1 MSPETNN
8 MRRWIA
14 IIALPLV
21 PLPWILLRI
30 AGFHLDPVQATV
42 LSGLSIF
49 AAAFLLSWAA
59 EVAQLDIS
67 PSLAIAVLALIAV
80 LPEYAVDMVFAW
92 KAGKDPTYAH
102 YAVANMTGSNRLIIG
117 VAWALVVILY
127 WWKTKKN
134 FVRIESSYISALI
147 VLMLSTLYS
156 FIIPWKR
163 TITSID
169 GIILFS
175 FFIAYIYMAMK
186 QKVEEP
192 ELEGPPA
199 TIAMAPRAMRR
210 LITVSIFLYSALAIY
225 LSAEPFAE
233 GLIHIGKTYGI
244 EEFLLVQWLAPLASE
259 SPEFIVA
266 AIFALKGNPGTS
278 LGTLVSSKVNQWT
291 LLVGL
296 LPIVF
301 CISSG
306 RIHPLNLDPRQV
318 EEVFLTSA
326 QSALAISMLLDR
338 KVTLFEAAI
347 LFGLFSA
354 QLFFNTPESR
364 HMFSYIYLFMTA
376 VVLVKQLRTG
386 GYNWFNALARLMKRN
401 AKEAR
406 DRSGK

>member
-1 MSPETNN
+1 MK
-8 MRRWIA
+8 RWIPL
-14 IIALPLV
+14 IALPLV

-30 AGFHLDPVQATV
+30 AGYHLDPIQATV

-49 AAAFLLSWAA
+49 AAAFMLSWAA

-92 KAGKDPTYAH
+92 KAGKDPTYTH

-127 WWKTKKN
+127 WWKTRKN
-134 FVRIESSYISALI
+134 YVKIESSYLSALL
-147 VLMLSTLYS
+147 VLLMSTIYS
-156 FIIPWKR
+156 FVIPWKR
-163 TITSID
+163 TITVID
-169 GIILFS
+169 GAILFS
-175 FFIAYIYMAMK
+175 FFIVYVYFTMK
-186 QKVEEP
+186 EKVQEP

-199 TIAMAPRAMRR
+199 TIAMAPKVWRR
-210 LITVSIFLYSALAIY
+210 IITASIFLYSALAIY

-259 SPEFIVA
+259 SPEFIIA
-266 AIFALKGNPGTS
+266 AIFALKGSPGAS

-296 LPIVF
+296 LPVVF

-306 RIHPLNLDPRQV
+306 RIHPLQLDPRQV

-326 QSALAISMLLDR
+326 QSALAIAMLLDR
-338 KVTLFEAAI
+338 KVTLFEAGL
-347 LFGLFSA
+347 LFGLFSI
-354 QLFFNTPESR
+354 QLFINTPESR
-364 HMFSYIYLFMTA
+364 HLFSYFYLFMTA
-376 VVLVKQLRTG
+376 VILLKQLHTG
-386 GYNWFNALARLMKRN
+386 GYNWVNALARIWKKK
-401 AKEAR
+401 AKSTQNPA
-406 DRSGK
+406 GK

>member
-1 MSPETNN
+1 MK
-8 MRRWIA
+8 RWIA
-14 IIALPLV
+14 LIALPLV

-30 AGFHLDPVQATV
+30 AGYHLDPVQATI
-42 LSGLSIF
+42 LSGISIF
-49 AAAFLLSWAA
+49 AAAFMLSWAA

-92 KAGKDPTYAH
+92 KAGKDPIYAH

-117 VAWALVVILY
+117 VAWALVVVLY
-127 WWKTKKN
+127 WWKTRKS
-134 FVRIESSYISALI
+134 FVKIESSYITAIL
-147 VLMLSTLYS
+147 VLLMSTVYS

-163 TITSID
+163 TITVID
-169 GIILFS
+169 GAILFS
-175 FFIAYIYMAMK
+175 FFIVYIYFTMK
-186 QKVEEP
+186 EKVAEP

-199 TIAMAPRAMRR
+199 TIAMAPKVWRR
-210 LITVSIFLYSALAIY
+210 IITISIFLYSALGIY

-266 AIFALKGNPGTS
+266 AIFALKGSPGAS

-296 LPIVF
+296 LPVVF

-306 RIHPLNLDPRQV
+306 RIHPLQLDPRQV

-326 QSALAISMLLDR
+326 QSALALAMLLDR
-338 KVTLFEAAI
+338 KVTLFEASL
-347 LFGLFSA
+347 LFGLFTA
-354 QLFFNTPESR
+354 QLFINNPESR
-364 HMFSYIYLFMTA
+364 HIFSYVYLLMTA
-376 VVLVKQLRTG
+376 VILVKQLRTG
-386 GYNWFNALARLMKRN
+386 GYNWVNALSRIWKKNARS
-401 AKEAR
+401 AR
-406 DRSGK
+406 SSNGEM